1 MKSEE
6 QLAAPA
12 PYTKS
17 PTTADLVERLKAHK
31 TLGEAPIEELSWLA
45 THGEFQTMPAG
56 HALVR
61 KGQQV
66 DEMWILFTGNGAV
79 YIDRGAGSRKTME
92 WQGGEVTGLLPFS
105 RLTSSIGDAFLDA
118 PTEALLIRRHQFPE
132 LIRECP
138 TVLAALVH
146 TMLDRA
152 RTFAST
158 DWQDEKLVSLGRLAA
173 GLAHELNN
181 PASAAVRSAKLL
193 TNALTEAHE
202 ASHAL
207 GGVHLTDDQLERV
220 QDLRDQCLMPVKT
233 GIFSALDRSDR
244 EEEITSWLEK
254 HGADDAP
261 AAALVESCVTIGALD
276 DLIAAVPRAAFDA
289 ALRWIAA
296 EFNARSL
303 ATNIERATGR
313 IHDLVSSVK
322 RFTYMDRATVA
333 TPTDIG
339 QSIADTIAVLAAKAR
354 AKSVAVTLDIP
365 SDLPRVPA
373 YPAELN
379 QVWSNLIEN
388 ALDAVGTSG
397 HVSVS
402 AQHLG
407 GPNLVLVSVVDD
419 GHGIPAEIKA
429 RIFDPFF
436 TTKPIGE
443 GSGLGLGISDRIV
456 RRHNGHIEVESRPS
470 HTEFRVTLPAGSA
483 ARPST
488 P

>member
-1 MKSEE
+1 VNAKE
-6 QLAAPA
+6 QRTAPA
-12 PYTKS
+12 PYTKA
-17 PTTADLVERLKAHK
+17 PATADLVERLKAHK
-31 TLGEAPIEELSWLA
+31 TLGDAPIEELTWLA
-45 THGEFQTMPAG
+45 AHGEFQHFEANT
-56 HALVR
+56 ALAR
-61 KGQQV
+61 KGDFV
-66 DEMWILFTGNGAV
+66 DQMFILFSGGGAV
-79 YIDRGAGSRKTME
+79 YVDRGSGKRKVFEWHAGD
-92 WQGGEVTGLLPFS
+92 VTGLLPFS
-105 RLTSSIGDAFLDA
+105 RLTTSLGEAYFEEPTDALV
-118 PTEALLIRRHQFPE
+118 IRRHQIPE

-146 TMLDRA
+146 AMLDRT

-193 TNALTEAHE
+193 TDALTEAHE

-207 GGVHLTDDQLERV
+207 GAVHLTDEQLERV
-220 QDLRDQCLMPVKT
+220 QDLRNQCLMPVKT
-233 GIFSALDRSDR
+233 GLFSALDRSDR
-244 EEEITSWLEK
+244 EEEITDWLEK

-261 AAALVESCVTIGALD
+261 AAALVESCVTIEALD
-276 DLIAAVPRAAFDA
+276 ELIAAVPRQAFDA

-303 ATNIERATGR
+303 ATTIERATGR

-339 QSIADTIAVLAAKAR
+339 QSIADTVTVLAAKAR
-354 AKSVAVTLDIP
+354 AKSVAVTVQIP
-365 SDLPRVPA
+365 PDLPHVPG

-388 ALDAVGTSG
+388 ALDAVSTSG
-397 HVSVS
+397 HVTVT
-402 AQHLG
+402 AQHLAA
-407 GPNLVLVSVVDD
+407 PNLVLVAVIDD
-419 GHGIPAEIKA
+419 GHGIPDEIKA

-436 TTKPIGE
+436 TTKPVGE

-456 RRHNGHIEVESRPS
+456 RRHNGHMEVDSSPG
-470 HTEFRVTLPAGSA
+470 HTEFRVMLPAGTA
-483 ARPST
+483 TRPST
-488 P
+488 S